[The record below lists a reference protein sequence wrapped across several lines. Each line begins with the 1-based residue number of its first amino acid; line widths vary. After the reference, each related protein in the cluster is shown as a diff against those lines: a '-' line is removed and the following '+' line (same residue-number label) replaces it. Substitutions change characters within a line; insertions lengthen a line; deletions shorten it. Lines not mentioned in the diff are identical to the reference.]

1 MSETIGKAGIAAL
14 IPHSGA
20 MCLLESV
27 RFWDNTTIVC
37 MASGHRDTDHP
48 LASDGRL
55 DAVCGIEYAAQAMAV
70 HGGLTIAEG
79 RRPSAGYL
87 ASVRAVRC
95 YVARLDLLPD
105 DLEVTAVRLAGDQTG
120 AVYEFSLR
128 SGSVAVLEGRAAV
141 VIDAEPQP
149 DVAPPA

>member
-1 MSETIGKAGIAAL
+1 VHGLIGKAGIAAL

-20 MCLLESV
+20 MCLLDSV
-27 RFWDNTTIVC
+27 RFWDSMSIVC
-37 MASGHRDTDHP
+37 MASGHRNADHP

-70 HGGLTIAEG
+70 HGGLTVTEG

-95 YVARLDLLPD
+95 HVARLDMLPD
-105 DLEVTAVRLAGDQTG
+105 DLEVTAVRLGGDRMG
-120 AVYEFSLR
+120 AVYGFSLR

-141 VIDAEPQP
+141 VIDAERPS
-149 DVAPPA
+149 DMAPPA